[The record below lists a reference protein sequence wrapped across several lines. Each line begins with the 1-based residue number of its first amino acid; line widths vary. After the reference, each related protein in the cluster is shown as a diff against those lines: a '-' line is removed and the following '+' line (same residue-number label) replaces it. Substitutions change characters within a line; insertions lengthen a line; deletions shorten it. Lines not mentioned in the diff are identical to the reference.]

1 MKGLQ
6 NKMFNIKVTLC
17 LKSLKGRRENA
28 ATGICMVKGKVSSE
42 KNMKALTVPCKTGKD

>member
-1 MKGLQ
+1 
-6 NKMFNIKVTLC
+6 MFNIKVTLC

-42 KNMKALTVPCKTGKD
+42 KNMKALTVSLQNWERLKMWKI